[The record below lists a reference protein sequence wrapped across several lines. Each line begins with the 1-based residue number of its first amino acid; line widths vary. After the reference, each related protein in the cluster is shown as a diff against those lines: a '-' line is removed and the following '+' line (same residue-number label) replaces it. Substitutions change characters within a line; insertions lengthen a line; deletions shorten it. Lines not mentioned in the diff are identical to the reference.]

1 MIKCKPLR
9 SVKQT
14 AFMMIT
20 FVVLALCTGALSVY
34 GTELGIPVVIGRI
47 AFGIVMIAALYYMIK
62 YSLMEIEYELSADT
76 LTIIKT
82 VGRRRTVMGALDLSM
97 TVALISKAEYKEN
110 KQKYGR
116 INHYF
121 NYRQNPFGDGM
132 IYIFEF
138 SGNKALL
145 KFEPNEPF
153 TAKLREAIDNCK
165 KDSK

>member
-20 FVVLALCTGALSVY
+20 FVVLALATGFLSVF
-34 GTELGIPVVIGRI
+34 GPELGLPAAVGRI
-47 AFGIVMIAALYYMIK
+47 PFGIVLAVALYYMIR
-62 YSLMEIEYELSADT
+62 YSLADMEYELSADT
-76 LTIIKT
+76 LTIVKT
-82 VGRRRTVMGALDLSM
+82 VGRRRIVMGALDLSM
-97 TVALISKAEYKEN
+97 TVALVSKAEYKEN
-110 KQKYGR
+110 KQKYGK

-138 SGNKALL
+138 GGNKALL

-165 KDSK
+165 KDSE